1 MTFKPP
7 ILTEEEDTLHGSKF
21 LTDDQRCD
29 GCLAIAYQFHASFE
43 EKHRN
48 RPKSLG
54 RLPQSEVIEVTGMF
68 RFIMLQS
75 ARFFKFMKIKLTFPY
90 FFPEFLFCF

>member
-68 RFIMLQS
+68 RFIMLES
-75 ARFFKFMKIKLTFPY
+75 ARFF
-90 FFPEFLFCF
+90 